1 MSWCWFLSLTQNIR
15 PNHWS
20 YIKILNHFSAGD
32 KIFDEV
38 PAVLCPHD
46 RRFCCFHCC
55 KPIESVN
62 QAVQRMA
69 KDPKLKFFQIIPTEK
84 KPDIIIDD
92 ITKAWFWIQ
101 DHFKVS
107 HYPIVSCHTFENHGK
122 LRFCCAECYKA
133 AMDSY
138 FATFRGKWLQYRN
151 IEDWIIRNKVFWVIN
166 DESSVLLSS

>member
-1 MSWCWFLSLTQNIR
+1 MKFVKPLTKKVTVFMPPKNSKVKHFSIFRQL
-15 PNHWS
+15 
-20 YIKILNHFSAGD
+20 ILFSAGE

-69 KDPKLKFFQIIPTEK
+69 KDPKLKFFQVIPTEK

-92 ITKAWFWIQ
+92 ITKACF
-101 DHFKVS
+101 
-107 HYPIVSCHTFENHGK
+107 
-122 LRFCCAECYKA
+122 
-133 AMDSY
+133 
-138 FATFRGKWLQYRN
+138 
-151 IEDWIIRNKVFWVIN
+151 
-166 DESSVLLSS
+166 

>member
-1 MSWCWFLSLTQNIR
+1 MPPKNS
-15 PNHWS
+15 
-20 YIKILNHFSAGD
+20 KVKHFSIFRQLILISAGE

-69 KDPKLKFFQIIPTEK
+69 KDPKLKFFQVIPTEK

-92 ITKAWFWIQ
+92 ITKACFWNW
-101 DHFKVS
+101 
-107 HYPIVSCHTFENHGK
+107 PIWIETDFRIYFGAPVDKFFIMKNGWK

-151 IEDWIIRNKVFWVIN
+151 IEDWIVRNKVFQN
-166 DESSVLLSS
+166 TS